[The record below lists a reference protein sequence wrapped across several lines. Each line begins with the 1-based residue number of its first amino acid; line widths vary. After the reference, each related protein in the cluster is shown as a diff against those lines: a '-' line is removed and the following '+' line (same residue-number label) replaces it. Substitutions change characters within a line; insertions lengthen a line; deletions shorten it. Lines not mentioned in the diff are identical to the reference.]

1 MNKISVT
8 VQVKKAIQE
17 DEKVKELQRCEV
29 YFEQR
34 KRQKIENKLS

>member
-1 MNKISVT
+1 M
-8 VQVKKAIQE
+8 QE

-29 YFEQR
+29 CVEQR